1 MIFTQSLPG
10 CDFSEALQT
19 ASRLDQ
25 LSRLYKRESDRAK
38 IPELLSSLG
47 EIIEASKEM
56 DPKLFEAILIKGG
69 IPRPDGGK
77 DDYLSCLPLGL
88 DTVKEYA
95 NAIFLDL
102 SRIQPDYPIFR
113 RSGRGLGGVTFVEF
127 DDINFVVKW
136 ANPIEKGASKIYA
149 LFLEILGDPL
159 LRVPESTQILDE
171 EVFPA
176 HLHPELRSVGKPL
189 SLLAFPKVPGA
200 PLLDFIEQ
208 KYSLLTPAQKNELLF
223 ELGKIAMLD
232 AILLNDDRVI
242 STKHWGCSNLANIM
256 IEQGEGGIKLFLI
269 DNELNLD
276 KEMNVNPEVVVDQIV
291 ALYTPLVSVAPKT
304 PKEENWEQFALG
316 VRSSRALLLEGC
328 NFVLRALKERLPA
341 RLDEIERVSEE
352 LDEDLGSKK
361 FEKMVRNLR
370 AFSELTAAGPR

>member
-1 MIFTQSLPG
+1 
-10 CDFSEALQT
+10 
-19 ASRLDQ
+19 
-25 LSRLYKRESDRAK
+25 
-38 IPELLSSLG
+38 LG
-47 EIIEASKEM
+47 I
-56 DPKLFEAILIKGG
+56 
-69 IPRPDGGK
+69 
-77 DDYLSCLPLGL
+77 

-208 KYSLLTPAQKNELLF
+208 KYSLLTPAQKNELLLG
-223 ELGKIAMLD
+223 LGKIAMLD

-256 IEQGEGGIKLFLI
+256 IEQRDDGIKIFLI

-276 KEMNVNPEVVVDQIV
+276 KEIQANPEVVVDQIV
-291 ALYTPLVSVAPKT
+291 ALYTPVVPVSSGSEDYK
-304 PKEENWEQFALG
+304 QFASA
-316 VRSSRALLLEGC
+316 VRSSRALLLDGC

-370 AFSELTAAGPR
+370 AFSELAAAGSR